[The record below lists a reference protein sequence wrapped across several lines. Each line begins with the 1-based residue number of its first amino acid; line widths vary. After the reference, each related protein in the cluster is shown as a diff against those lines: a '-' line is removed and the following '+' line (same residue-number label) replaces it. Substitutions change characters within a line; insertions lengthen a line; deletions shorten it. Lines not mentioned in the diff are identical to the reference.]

1 MQLRLDSSLNS
12 YYQIII
18 TQCNK
23 ERKPAVPDPVRAVFH
38 SQVRGRGLGAWRAQ
52 ITECE
57 ITSTGGIAQLG
68 PFPTNCW
75 CCFRAAFPFASS
87 PTHRSSL
94 EKQGCFKGLLLQG
107 KTTLC
112 LVWRWGVHVGVW
124 APCCP
129 GWQVWGPIASLD
141 FHRTAFLCLERC
153 GFTPKQKGRAFPRG
167 SCSGQKRDAE
177 TPQVPQG
184 WAGRAPP
191 AAPRAVTPNS
201 PHFRVRRVTLPTETL
216 ILNTRQKGWSY
227 LRSVLSLSFFFFS
240 SFFLKYTQDT
250 GVWQGRIMPPAWGHE
265 QLFRQS
271 SQQLLQSR
279 AILPPAPILTR
290 KSKFKVQPNLTETVT
305 EVKKAEQD

>member
-124 APCCP
+124 TPCCP

-191 AAPRAVTPNS
+191 LPPGLWHPTPHTS
-201 PHFRVRRVTLPTETL
+201 GWEESHFPP
-216 ILNTRQKGWSY
+216 K
-227 LRSVLSLSFFFFS
+227 RSFWTPGKRGEAIYGQFSLSLFFFP
-240 SFFLKYTQDT
+240 FFLKYTQDT